1 MNTMPKPLDNLPPIH
16 PGEFLRDDLEALGVS
31 ARKFADHIHVPHN
44 AITEI
49 MNGKRAVT
57 AQMAHRLA
65 RAFETTPQYWLNLQ
79 TIYELKKA
87 QAGMPADALRI
98 RPFLALLDGTDSRT
112 V

>member
-1 MNTMPKPLDNLPPIH
+1 
-16 PGEFLRDDLEALGVS
+16 
-31 ARKFADHIHVPHN
+31 
-44 AITEI
+44 
-49 MNGKRAVT
+49 MNGKRAIT

-87 QAGMPADALRI
+87 GADMPEDALAI
-98 RPFLALLDGTDSRT
+98 TPCAVAVEGTASQS